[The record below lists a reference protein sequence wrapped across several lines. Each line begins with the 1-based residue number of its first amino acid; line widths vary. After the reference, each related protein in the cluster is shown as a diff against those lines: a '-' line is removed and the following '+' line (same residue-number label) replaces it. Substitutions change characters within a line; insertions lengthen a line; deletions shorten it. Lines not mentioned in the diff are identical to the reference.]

1 MCHDNVKGN
10 SDMSLCQTEQAFTS
24 TEQSFH
30 KILDIRIVELI
41 ISFYVVTELSQGK
54 WNLTQTGES

>member
-1 MCHDNVKGN
+1 
-10 SDMSLCQTEQAFTS
+10 MSLSQTEQAFTP

-41 ISFYVVTELSQGK
+41 ISFYVVTELPQGK
-54 WNLTQTGES
+54 